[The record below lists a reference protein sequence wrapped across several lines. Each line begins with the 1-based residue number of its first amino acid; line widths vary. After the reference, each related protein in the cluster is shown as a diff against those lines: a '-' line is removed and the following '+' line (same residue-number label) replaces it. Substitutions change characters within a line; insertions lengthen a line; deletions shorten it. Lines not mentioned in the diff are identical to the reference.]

1 MKFESSRNYS
11 TAEDDSSSAHS
22 AAPLEGSISKD
33 CEKKGEGSRNAL
45 EQRIG
50 NHVAL
55 QHHPATLPNCST
67 HRYPLPG
74 VWDRTPVPAGVATT
88 SDLVGPK
95 GVHVRDVRSIQLH
108 SLRQHLFWTPLA
120 QLGRPAKWFPGKRGC
135 THVQFTQ
142 FSPTY
147 QLLGPRTANTSNTK
161 GMCGTV

>member
-1 MKFESSRNYS
+1 MQNSNSRRELWGVDLLKFEYAPVAARANVCRNAIANYKLETS
-11 TAEDDSSSAHS
+11 NLGSLK
-22 AAPLEGSISKD
+22 LEGSISKD

-95 GVHVRDVRSIQLH
+95 VVHVRDVRPIQLH

-120 QLGRPAKWFPGKRGC
+120 QL
-135 THVQFTQ
+135 
-142 FSPTY
+142 
-147 QLLGPRTANTSNTK
+147 RTW
-161 GMCGTV
+161 